1 MKKILVFVAVAVFA
15 AWNVSSASESCHN
28 GIVESLSL
36 YTGDWGGQMYVR
48 LVGYPTGTYWFSV
61 QSSEAQYDNWYSLFV
76 ASKVHSTSVKICW
89 DSTSAG
95 SISSNLKVIGAG
107 F

>member
-1 MKKILVFVAVAVFA
+1 MKKIFIFVAVAVLA
-15 AWNVSSASESCHN
+15 AWNATSAVESCHYGVVN
-28 GIVESLSL
+28 MMSM
-36 YTGDWGGQMYVR
+36 YTGDWGGQMFVR
-48 LVGYPTGTYWFSV
+48 LPDYPTGEHWFSV
-61 QSSEAQYDNWYSLFV
+61 PSSESQYDNWYSLFV

-95 SISSNLKVIGAG
+95 SMSSNPTVITVG